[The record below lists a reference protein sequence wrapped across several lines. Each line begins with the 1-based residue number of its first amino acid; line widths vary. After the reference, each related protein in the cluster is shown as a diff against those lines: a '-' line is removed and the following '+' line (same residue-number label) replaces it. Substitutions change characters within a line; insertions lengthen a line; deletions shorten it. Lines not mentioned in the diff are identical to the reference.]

1 MLNPNQSKA
10 LTRIFLF
17 FFGSFLCLDLFY
29 DKKGGQAL
37 TIIILNLGIIFFGI
51 MSVAWNAPLFYVIT
65 VVFLAII
72 IFKRIPDLFGYLKLF
87 EEE

>member
-1 MLNPNQSKA
+1 MLNLNQSKA

-29 DKKGGQAL
+29 DKKGRQAL
-37 TIIILNLGIIFFGI
+37 TIILLNLGIIFFGI
-51 MSVAWNAPLFYVIT
+51 MAVAWNAPLFYLIT
-65 VVFLAII
+65 IVFLAII

-87 EEE
+87 EKE

>member
-10 LTRIFLF
+10 ITRIFLF

-29 DKKGGQAL
+29 DKRRGYAL
-37 TIIILNLGIIFFGI
+37 TMILLNLGMIVFGI

-65 VVFLAII
+65 VVFLAIAI
-72 IFKRIPDLFGYLKLF
+72 SNRISDLFLYLRKF
-87 EEE
+87 EQE